1 MGWRKGQID
10 TERRRRGGGKGRVV
24 NRPPPQAYIYRGRH
38 KGDEKYGECFT
49 CCPIGRLTSQH
60 MWAHCGV
67 GWVLVQEQSHERA
80 DAGPGPSR
88 AEPGQGP
95 SLRGTAS
102 LAERGVL
109 DCRQLLRAV
118 LCGAV
123 LLLNTKRS
131 HRLIVSGP
139 PPLTWM
145 SPKGHVATLRV
156 WPGAGARHRPAA
168 ADACGGRGD
177 LERRIPRWQRALTQS
192 TVCDAS
198 RGKWNDHIIHVMSMI
213 TLFSPK

>member
-1 MGWRKGQID
+1 MKNMGNASHP
-10 TERRRRGGGKGRVV
+10 V
-24 NRPPPQAYIYRGRH
+24 
-38 KGDEKYGECFT
+38 
-49 CCPIGRLTSQH
+49 RLADSLAS

-67 GWVLVQEQSHERA
+67 GWVLVPEQSHERA

-177 LERRIPRWQRALTQS
+177 LERRMPRWRRVLGSVDCLRLEQR
-192 TVCDAS
+192 
-198 RGKWNDHIIHVMSMI
+198 KME
-213 TLFSPK
+213 